1 MFSNFH
7 GLCVST
13 ASPLPLLLLPLALAL
28 VLAVGAALVH
38 SGVELLPVLAV
49 GGGLAFAVQLAKEPV
64 GLAEGTGCLPWERDV
79 FLTIQQL
86 HGQYTG
92 TIGACMKFNAVETG

>member
-13 ASPLPLLLLPLALAL
+13 ASPLPLLLFPLALAL

-79 FLTIQQL
+79 FFNYSAIAWTI
-86 HGQYTG
+86 HWYNW
-92 TIGACMKFNAVETG
+92 CMYEIQCS